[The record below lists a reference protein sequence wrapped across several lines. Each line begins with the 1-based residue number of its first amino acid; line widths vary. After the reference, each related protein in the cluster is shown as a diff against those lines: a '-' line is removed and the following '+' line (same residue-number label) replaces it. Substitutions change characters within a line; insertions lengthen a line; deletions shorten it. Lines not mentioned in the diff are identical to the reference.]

1 MIRENFTGI
10 SSSLLNTLI
19 NNAPS
24 VAFLDQKKVC
34 KMKRRLA
41 SFVFNCLL
49 TFYFFDFF
57 IPLCDK
63 LWLRPME
70 KRFP

>member
-1 MIRENFTGI
+1 MINNLFKFLNLSLLYQVSYECAKMIRENFTGI

-34 KMKRRLA
+34 KMKA
-41 SFVFNCLL
+41 SFSIICF
-49 TFYFFDFF
+49 
-57 IPLCDK
+57 
-63 LWLRPME
+63 
-70 KRFP
+70 